1 MSEHQTP
8 PEEELIVASEDTA
21 EAAPEPD
28 VTAAPQQEAAELAAQ
43 LALVTAERDRLKA
56 ELDEQNSSYLRLA
69 ADFDNFRRRSLKE
82 REDLELQSKRVTITE
97 LLPVIDNFERARA
110 QLKPQGE
117 EAEAIHKS
125 YQGLYKQLVDCLKR
139 IGVSPMRAEGQ
150 PFDPAYHDAV
160 LREESTDHPDGTVL
174 EELQRGYLL
183 GDLVLRHAL
192 VKVSIAGE
200 GNSDSA
206 AE

>member
-43 LALVTAERDRLKA
+43 LALVTAEHDRLKA

-69 ADFDNFRRRSLKE
+69 ADFDNFRRRSIKE
-82 REDLELQSKRVTITE
+82 REELELQSKRVTITE

>member
-8 PEEELIVASEDTA
+8 PEEELIVAGEDTV
-21 EAAPEPD
+21 EATPEPD
-28 VTAAPQQEAAELAAQ
+28 VTTAPQQETAELAAQ

-82 REDLELQSKRVTITE
+82 REELELQSKRVTLTE

-150 PFDPAYHDAV
+150 PFDPTYHDAV
-160 LREESTDHPDGTVL
+160 LREESTEHPDGTVL

-183 GDLVLRHAL
+183 GEVVLRHAL
-192 VKVSIAGE
+192 VKVAIAVE
-200 GNSDSA
+200 GNSEAA